1 MVVSGRKWLNEA
13 KARELKVFL
22 GEFEYKI
29 DEKGRV
35 PIPPKFRRELKRE
48 GMVLTPGI
56 EECIIAYPLA
66 EWKKL
71 AVTLTT
77 GSVTPNKLRRLN
89 RALFATAFSTNI
101 DGQGRIALP
110 LPLRQ
115 HAGIEDE
122 VVIAGANN
130 YLELWNKEQW
140 ETEKATSQEQAWQI
154 IESLE
159 RH

>member
-1 MVVSGRKWLNEA
+1 M
-13 KARELKVFL
+13 FF
-22 GEFEYKI
+22 GEFEYRV

-35 PIPPKFRRELKRE
+35 PIPPRFRRELKE
-48 GMVLTPGI
+48 GVVLTPGV
-56 EECIIAYPLA
+56 EKCLTAYPLS

-71 AVTLTT
+71 AATLTT
-77 GSVTPNKLRRLN
+77 GSVTRSKLRKLN
-89 RALFATAFSTNI
+89 RAIFATAFSLNI

-110 LPLRQ
+110 IPLRQ
-115 HAGIEDE
+115 YADIEEE

-140 ETEKATSQEQAWQI
+140 EAEKAISQEQTWQI

-159 RH
+159 EH

>member
-1 MVVSGRKWLNEA
+1 M
-13 KARELKVFL
+13 FL

-35 PIPPKFRRELKRE
+35 PIPPKFRRELKD
-48 GMVLTPGI
+48 GVVLTTGV
-56 EECIIAYPLA
+56 EKCITAYPLS

-71 AVTLTT
+71 AATLTT
-77 GSVTPNKLRRLN
+77 GSVTPSKLRRLN
-89 RALFATAFSTNI
+89 RAIFATAFSLNI

-110 LPLRQ
+110 IPLREY
-115 HAGIEDE
+115 AGIEDE
-122 VVIAGANN
+122 VVIAGANA

-140 ETEKATSQEQAWQI
+140 ESEKAVSQEQAWQI

-159 RH
+159 KH

>member
-1 MVVSGRKWLNEA
+1 M
-13 KARELKVFL
+13 FL

-35 PIPPKFRRELKRE
+35 PIPPKFRRELKD
-48 GMVLTPGI
+48 GVILTQGP
-56 EECIIAYPLA
+56 EECIVAYPLS

-71 AVTLTT
+71 AATLTT
-77 GSVTPNKLRRLN
+77 GSVTPSKLRRLN
-89 RALFATAFSTNI
+89 RAVFATAFSLHI

-110 LPLRQ
+110 PSLRDY
-115 HAGIEDE
+115 AGVDDE
-122 VVIAGANN
+122 VVIAGANI
-130 YLELWNKEQW
+130 YFELWNKEQW
-140 ETEKATSQEQAWQI
+140 ESEKAISQEQAWQI